1 MKDRIEQLERIIPK
15 AKANKKIL
23 PKAIECM
30 EWELRALKAEQQVKN
45 CSIPDV
51 SKSFTDE
58 QIKRMYKD
66 SFGNFEEWKSKWF

>member
-30 EWELRALKAEQQVKN
+30 EWELRALKAEQKLNSQ
-45 CSIPDV
+45 
-51 SKSFTDE
+51 
-58 QIKRMYKD
+58 KRFADAGRAQSTQKTKID
-66 SFGNFEEWKSKWF
+66 NTTFRHGRQ